1 MIEKG
6 EEDLMVN
13 FLSVITCKIYID
25 KFLQNNMHNHS
36 VYEQK
41 MSVGVD
47 LKVNTDSKYM
57 NLYLNE
63 KSHLN
68 KYGQH

>member
-1 MIEKG
+1 
-6 EEDLMVN
+6 
-13 FLSVITCKIYID
+13 
-25 KFLQNNMHNHS
+25 MHNHS

-41 MSVGVD
+41 MSVAVD

-63 KSHLN
+63 KSLLN